1 MLIKERLETMTPK
14 ELDVVKTLWPELF
27 DHSYV
32 RRHVYGHEK
41 DEVVEIDRYRD
52 YNPDIIF
59 WIDATN
65 IDMLWNDNGL
75 IPLPNNIPHDGKMSW
90 IQGKFW
96 TDEWGNANFKPKI
109 HKEARHYLVKVEWGG
124 PHNNTRGVEW
134 DAVAPDARHYKRCV
148 SHNGKQGINYY
159 ILPIKYNFMGEALT
173 TTEEDHINE

>member
-32 RRHVYGHEK
+32 RHHVYGHGK

-65 IDMLWNDNGL
+65 IDMMWNDNGL
-75 IPLPNNIPHDGKMSW
+75 IPLPNHIPHDGKMSW

-96 TDEWGNANFKPKI
+96 LDEWGNANFKPKI
-109 HKEARHYLVKVEWGG
+109 HKEARHYLIK
-124 PHNNTRGVEW
+124 NGV
-134 DAVAPDARHYKRCV
+134 D
-148 SHNGKQGINYY
+148 
-159 ILPIKYNFMGEALT
+159 LT
-173 TTEEDHINE
+173 TTPEVLNGTPLLPMQDIIKDAYHTTANKE

>member
-1 MLIKERLETMTPK
+1 MLLVDRIENMTPK
-14 ELDVVKTLWPELF
+14 EQANIELMWPELF
-27 DHSYV
+27 DHTFV
-32 RRHVYGHEK
+32 RRHMYGKEN
-41 DEVVEIDRYRD
+41 DVVEIDRYRD

-65 IDMLWNDNGL
+65 IDMIWNDQKLN
-75 IPLPNNIPHDGKMSW
+75 PLPNNIPHDGTMYW

-96 TDEWGNANFKPKI
+96 EDEWGNACFKPKI

-159 ILPIKYNFMGEALT
+159 ILPMKYNFMGEVLT
-173 TTEEDHINE
+173 TTEEDKING